1 MKPQVFTEHVGA
13 LMRAHRA
20 QQSGKDT
27 ALIIRQKD
35 FVVCEV
41 SDAHLFH
48 ANAICTDRF
57 KPKEETK

>member
-1 MKPQVFTEHVGA
+1 MKPQVFTEHVVA

-20 QQSGKDT
+20 QQFGINT

-41 SDAHLFH
+41 ADAHLFH
-48 ANAICTDRF
+48 TNAICTDRF
-57 KPKEETK
+57 KPEEETK